1 MTTCNTR
8 RSLRGIDGN
17 HDAAATAS
25 VRRANTKARRRK
37 ANPQKRDAVQPPRP
51 DNREVRI
58 SAPELEFADAMQAYK
73 LRSGRLFPT
82 WSEVLEVLRSLGY
95 QKTRQLPADDLA
107 GCLPGLCTRP
117 SDIVS
122 TLIDDATIDATINGW
137 VQALIRRDKE
147 TGEHTRRVTEMTMK
161 LARAM
166 NVDEADLIHI
176 RRGALLHD
184 IGKIGIPD
192 AILHKPGP
200 LTDDQMEVVRRH
212 PTYAYEWLA
221 PIAALRPALAIPYC
235 HHERW
240 DGTGYPRGLKGEQIP
255 LSARM
260 FAVVDTWDALGSDR
274 PYRKAWQE
282 EEVRNHLCLLA
293 GTHFDS
299 EVVANFLRLTT
310 RETAQRRMRP

>member
-1 MTTCNTR
+1 MNTCSAR
-8 RSLRGIDGN
+8 RSLRDFDST
-17 HDAAATAS
+17 HDAAATAF

-37 ANPQKRDAVQPPRP
+37 ANPQKRDTAQSPRP
-51 DNREVRI
+51 GNREVQI
-58 SAPELEFADAMQAYK
+58 SAHELEFAEAMQAYK

-95 QKTRQLPADDLA
+95 QKARQLRADDLA

-117 SDIVS
+117 SEIVS
-122 TLIDDATIDATINGW
+122 NLIDDATIDATINGW

-166 NVDEADLIHI
+166 NVVEADLIHI

-192 AILHKPGP
+192 AIVHKPGP

-212 PTYAYEWLA
+212 PTYAYE
-221 PIAALRPALAIPYC
+221 
-235 HHERW
+235 
-240 DGTGYPRGLKGEQIP
+240 
-255 LSARM
+255 
-260 FAVVDTWDALGSDR
+260 
-274 PYRKAWQE
+274 
-282 EEVRNHLCLLA
+282 
-293 GTHFDS
+293 
-299 EVVANFLRLTT
+299 
-310 RETAQRRMRP
+310 